1 MTDQLDRP
9 RRQHFY
15 ILRRTRPFGLQYDVV
30 DSFLVCAT
38 SHLEARK
45 AAAKLARDE
54 GEETW
59 LNSHYSIC
67 SEIKPNKYHTN
78 VVILTDN
85 RPR

>member
-1 MTDQLDRP
+1 MR
-9 RRQHFY
+9 RRQYFY
-15 ILRRTRPFGLQYDVV
+15 ILRRTRPFEVKYDVV

-54 GEETW
+54 GAETW
-59 LNSHYSIC
+59 LDGHYSIC
-67 SEIKPNKYHTN
+67 SQLDPNKQDPN
-78 VVILTDN
+78 VVILTDH